1 MDCVFF
7 FKFFLFVAKM
17 AIIFEE
23 DLAKSGYESKKTFI
37 CPSISLATHLK
48 PNISTNFWQS
58 LLFFYL
64 LLQVIEFL

>member
-1 MDCVFF
+1 
-7 FKFFLFVAKM
+7 M
-17 AIIFEE
+17 AIIFKE

-58 LLFFYL
+58 LLFFYP